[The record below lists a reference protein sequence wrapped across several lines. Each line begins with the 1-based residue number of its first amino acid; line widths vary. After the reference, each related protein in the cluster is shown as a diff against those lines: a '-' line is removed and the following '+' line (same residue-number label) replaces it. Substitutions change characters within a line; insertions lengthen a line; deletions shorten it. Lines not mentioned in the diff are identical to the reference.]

1 VGQWEVVGRKWLR
14 VQSLADFD
22 AAVHNGAATP
32 PHGASGSSSACQ
44 EPRAATAPMSA
55 TIGTAQPATLT
66 TFEPPTG
73 NSRPSDAVA
82 APTASDG
89 VLRRLVERFAFIA
102 FALYHLPLFLNNYP
116 SLGGG
121 GASEK
126 GLAIAWGRLF
136 TPPGA
141 WVARHLFH
149 MTGPMPYAYQGDNG
163 DVGEEFGRLLL
174 SILIAALG
182 AAAWTFAD
190 RRRAR
195 GRWLGEALRVLLRYS
210 IALGITSYAVSKL
223 WREQFPPLFPAT
235 LDQRVGD
242 LRPMAL
248 LWSFMQY
255 SYPYTFFGGVMELSV
270 VLLLCFRR
278 TATLGALL
286 CLAVMGNVA
295 MLNIAYG
302 VQVKLYATMI
312 VLSAAVLVLY
322 ELPRLYAVFVAN
334 RVAMPVPP
342 SPLHERIATPVRWT
356 VKFLVV
362 GSVMLSSIV
371 VARNFASGKLFPSTA
386 LDGGWVVTQQGAK
399 AASDTASAR
408 PWRRI
413 FVDPFGIS
421 IRLETDSLLFCS
433 RAASA
438 GSNAISLDCGADR
451 KGTLRWTRSGKLVQ
465 LDGTFG
471 GAPFSVTA
479 RHLEPSDYRL
489 LRTKSRLIWDR

>member
-1 VGQWEVVGRKWLR
+1 
-14 VQSLADFD
+14 
-22 AAVHNGAATP
+22 
-32 PHGASGSSSACQ
+32 
-44 EPRAATAPMSA
+44 MSV
-55 TIGTAQPATLT
+55 TIDTRQAATLT
-66 TFEPPTG
+66 ELKTPTG
-73 NSRPSDAVA
+73 DSRPSGDPVA
-82 APTASDG
+82 PANSDG
-89 VLRRLVERFAFIA
+89 ILRRLVERFAFIA
-102 FALYHLPLFLNNYP
+102 FALYHLPLLLNNYP

-121 GASEK
+121 GSSEK
-126 GLAIAWGRLF
+126 GLAISWGHVF
-136 TPPGA
+136 TPPGV

-195 GRWLGEALRVLLRYS
+195 GRWLGEALKVLLRYS
-210 IALGITSYAVSKL
+210 IALGIASYAVSKL
-223 WREQFPPLFPAT
+223 WREQFPPLFPTT

-242 LRPMAL
+242 LTPMSL

-255 SYPYTFFGGVMELSV
+255 SYPYSFFAGVMELAV

-312 VLSAAVLVLY
+312 VLSAAVLVVY
-322 ELPRLYAVFVAN
+322 ELPRLYAVFILN
-334 RVAMPVPP
+334 RVAVPALP

-371 VARNFASGKLFPSTA
+371 VARKFASGYSLPSTA
-386 LDGGWVVTQQGAK
+386 LDGGWVVTRQGAN
-399 AASDTASAR
+399 ATSNSASAPR
-408 PWRRI
+408 WRRI
-413 FVDPFGIS
+413 FMEPFGIS
-421 IRLETDSLLFCS
+421 IRLESDSLIYCQ

-438 GSNAISLDCGADR
+438 GSSTISLDCGADR
-451 KGTLRWTRSGKLVQ
+451 KGTLRWTRTGNVVQ
-465 LDGTFG
+465 LEGTFAG
-471 GAPFSVTA
+471 DPLSVTA

-489 LRTKSRLIWDR
+489 LRTKSRLIFDR

>member
-1 VGQWEVVGRKWLR
+1 MSV
-14 VQSLADFD
+14 AID
-22 AAVHNGAATP
+22 ARPAAMLTELKP
-32 PHGASGSSSACQ
+32 PAGD
-44 EPRAATAPMSA
+44 
-55 TIGTAQPATLT
+55 
-66 TFEPPTG
+66 
-73 NSRPSDAVA
+73 SRPSGGADAPA
-82 APTASDG
+82 RSAG
-89 VLRRLVERFAFIA
+89 VVRRLIERFAFIA
-102 FALYHLPLFLNNYP
+102 FALYHLPLFINNYP

-121 GASEK
+121 GVSEK
-126 GLAIAWGRLF
+126 GLAISWGHVF
-136 TPPGA
+136 TPPGV

-210 IALGITSYAVSKL
+210 IALGIASYAISKL
-223 WREQFPPLFPAT
+223 WREQFPALFPTT

-242 LRPMAL
+242 LTPMGL

-255 SYPYTFFGGVMELSV
+255 SYPYTFFGGVMELAV

-295 MLNIAYG
+295 ILNIAYG

-322 ELPRLYAVFVAN
+322 ELPRLYAFFVAN
-334 RVAMPVPP
+334 RAAMPASP

-356 VKFLVV
+356 VKLLVV

-371 VARNFASGKLFPSTA
+371 VARKSASGYSVQSTA
-386 LDGGWVVTQQGAK
+386 LDGGWLVTQQGAK
-399 AASDTASAR
+399 AASDAASATR
-408 PWRRI
+408 WRRI
-413 FVDPFGIS
+413 FIEPYGIT
-421 IRLETDSLLFCS
+421 IRLESDSLIRCQ
-433 RAASA
+433 RGAAGEPSM
-438 GSNAISLDCGADR
+438 ISLVCGADR
-451 KGTLRWTRSGKLVQ
+451 KGSLRWTRTGQ
-465 LDGTFG
+465 LLQLEGTFA
-471 GAPFSVTA
+471 GAQLSVTA

-489 LRTKSRLIWDR
+489 LRTKSRLIFDR

>member
-1 VGQWEVVGRKWLR
+1 MSVSIDTRQA
-14 VQSLADFD
+14 S
-22 AAVHNGAATP
+22 TP
-32 PHGASGSSSACQ
+32 GELKPPSAG
-44 EPRAATAPMSA
+44 P
-55 TIGTAQPATLT
+55 G
-66 TFEPPTG
+66 PTD
-73 NSRPSDAVA
+73 NPV
-82 APTASDG
+82 APTPSAG
-89 VLRRLVERFAFIA
+89 ILRRLVERFAFIA

-121 GASEK
+121 GTSEK
-126 GLAIAWGRLF
+126 GLAISWGHVF
-136 TPPGA
+136 TPPGV

-182 AAAWTFAD
+182 AAAWTFAG

-195 GRWLGEALRVLLRYS
+195 GKWLREAMQLLLRYS

-223 WREQFPPLFPAT
+223 WREQFPPLFPTT

-242 LRPMAL
+242 LTPMSL
-248 LWSFMQY
+248 LWSFMEY
-255 SYPYTFFGGVMELSV
+255 SFPYSFFGGVMELAV

-295 MLNIAYG
+295 MLNIGYG

-322 ELPRLYAVFVAN
+322 DLPRLYAVFVAN
-334 RVAMPVPP
+334 RVAVPAPP
-342 SPLHERIATPVRWT
+342 SPLHERVAAPVRWT
-356 VKFLVV
+356 AKLLLV
-362 GSVMLSSIV
+362 GSVMLSSVV
-371 VARNFASGKLFPSTA
+371 VARKSASAYALPSTG
-386 LDGGWVVTQQGAK
+386 LDGGWVVTQQSANAAAK
-399 AASDTASAR
+399 SASAAG
-408 PWRRI
+408 WRRI
-413 FVDPFGIS
+413 FIQSYGVS
-421 IRLETDSLLFCS
+421 IRLESDSLIFCK

-438 GSNAISLDCGADR
+438 ESTTISLDCGADR
-451 KGTLRWTRSGKLVQ
+451 KGTLRWARTDKLLQ
-465 LDGTFG
+465 LEGAFA
-471 GAPFSVTA
+471 GAPLSVTA

-489 LRTKSRLIWDR
+489 LRTKSRLIFDR